1 MAKTSEKDRADIKV
15 IEDGGSVMLFVATST
30 TGKEWL
36 DNNITDDSFRIGE
49 RGLVVEHRYVLPLVR
64 VMKDDGLRIITAWN

>member
-1 MAKTSEKDRADIKV
+1 MAKTSEKDRGDIKV
-15 IEDGGSVMLFVATST
+15 IEDGGSVMLFVATSQ

-36 DNNITDDSFRIGE
+36 DDNITEDAFRIGE
-49 RGLVVEHRYVLPLVR
+49 RGLVVEHRYVLPLVK

>member
-1 MAKTSEKDRADIKV
+1 MGYTTEKDRGDIKV
-15 IEDGGSVMLFVATST
+15 IEDGGSVMLFVATSQ

-36 DNNITDDSFRIGE
+36 DDNITEDAFRIGE

>member
-1 MAKTSEKDRADIKV
+1 MGYTKEKDRGDIKV
-15 IEDGGSVMLFVATST
+15 IEDGGSVMLFVATSQ

-36 DNNITDDSFRIGE
+36 DDNITEDSLRIGE